1 MQVSS
6 SFKNIKHT
14 PGIDEHIYEESEKL
28 AKFFDG
34 KFEVQWSCHL
44 RNGVNITHVKL
55 FGPHFEYFATAES
68 GNLFKSINKATIKLQ
83 KQLQNKDL
91 QELPLRWVLHFRGKM
106 PIFPLQRGVAFS
118 RHLVTQGRENHSKI
132 EHSQV

>member
-28 AKFFDG
+28 AKFFNG

-83 KQLQNKDL
+83 KQLQKKKSKLRNKINRNNLNSPKHTQILELQKVEEKEIEEYEDDL
-91 QELPLRWVLHFRGKM
+91 LD
-106 PIFPLQRGVAFS
+106 AA
-118 RHLVTQGRENHSKI
+118 
-132 EHSQV
+132 